1 MATRNL
7 SSRRLEPDKPG
18 PVRPEPNEIEHWI
31 ADARAGGV
39 ESLGR
44 LAERCRQYLL
54 LVANRELD
62 AGLQSKLG
70 ASDLVQ
76 ETLLT
81 AQQVFGQFDG
91 KNEQELRLWL
101 RAILLN
107 TTARTSRSYRQTE
120 KRDINREQPLWNA
133 GSGDDASR
141 YIADQADT
149 PCRNAIANEQTL
161 AIEQAINCLP
171 EHYSQVI
178 RLRCFDR
185 QSFVEIGRALQISA
199 DAARKLWCRAIDRLR
214 REWEASDESR

>member
-1 MATRNL
+1 MATRNS
-7 SSRRLEPDKPG
+7 SSRWLEPAK
-18 PVRPEPNEIEHWI
+18 PEPNEVEHWI

-62 AGLQSKLG
+62 AGLRSKLG

-81 AQQVFGQFDG
+81 AQQVFGQFAG
-91 KNEQELRLWL
+91 NSEQELRLWL

-107 TTARTSRSYRQTE
+107 TTAHTSRWYRQTE
-120 KRDINREQPLWNA
+120 KRDIHRERPLWNA
-133 GSGDDASR
+133 GSGDDAWHC
-141 YIADQADT
+141 IAGQDT

-161 AIEQAINCLP
+161 AIEQAVNCLP
-171 EHYSQVI
+171 KHYGQVI
-178 RLRCFDR
+178 RLRCFER
-185 QSFVEIGRALQISA
+185 QSFVEIGRVLQISA